1 MAKFHIQEDKGLK
14 IMLNGKEH
22 MTVSSSMTIFDLLEE
37 LNMPKIGLVA
47 ELDGEIIPNDKLS
60 SKDIKDGSKIE
71 LIRIVGGG

>member
-1 MAKFHIQEDKGLK
+1 
-14 IMLNGKEH
+14 
-22 MTVSSSMTIFDLLEE
+22 MTIFDLLEE

>member
-1 MAKFHIQEDKGLK
+1 LAKFHIQEDKGLK